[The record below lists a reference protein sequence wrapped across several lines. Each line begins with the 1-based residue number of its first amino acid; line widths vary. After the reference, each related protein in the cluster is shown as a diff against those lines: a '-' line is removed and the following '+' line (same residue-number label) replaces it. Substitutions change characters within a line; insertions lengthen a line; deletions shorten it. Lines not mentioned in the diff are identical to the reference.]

1 MAKKKEEAQL
11 ALLYKG
17 IPLVKRG
24 NVIIYGDVN
33 DKYYLRMSILK
44 TKMIGEVE
52 IPQYLYIELI
62 SSKDDKT
69 IKKAE
74 REDMYEALD
83 IGGFWLQEALEG

>member
-33 DKYYLRMSILK
+33 AKYYLRMSILK
-44 TKMIGEVE
+44 TKMIGDIE

>member
-1 MAKKKEEAQL
+1 MAKKKEDAQT

-24 NVIIYGDVN
+24 KVIIYGDVN
-33 DKYYLRMSILK
+33 EKYYLRMSILK
-44 TKMIGEVE
+44 TKMLGDIE
-52 IPQYLYIELI
+52 IPQYIYIELI

>member
-1 MAKKKEEAQL
+1 MAKKKEEAT

-44 TKMIGEVE
+44 TKMLGEVE

-83 IGGFWLQEALEG
+83 IGGFWLQEALEE